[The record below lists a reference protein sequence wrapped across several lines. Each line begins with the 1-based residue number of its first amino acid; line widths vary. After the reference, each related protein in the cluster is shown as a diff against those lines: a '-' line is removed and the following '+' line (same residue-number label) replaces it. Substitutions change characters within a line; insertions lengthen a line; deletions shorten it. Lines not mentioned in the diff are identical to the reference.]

1 MSASIFHNNL
11 YPLLIASVINQ
22 KVKQQNVD
30 GRVVEIEASEFCDSF
45 NTLLGAYTTKYGY
58 KPNALGITRKKVK
71 EIVESGDFL
80 KFVKYANDKLII
92 DVVAEK
98 YETSISKVIVA
109 ASWEYSKILVKSIN
123 DLSALYRNVTSQ
135 EKELKES
142 KEAEEMKEVDD
153 ILDVS
158 SVSSLDSNVS
168 DLEEDEKEEEAEEKK
183 EEAEEKEEEA
193 ESEESKEML
202 DIPDA
207 EPDQIDTK
215 EEKKAEE
222 AEEAEEEKELKEA
235 EEEEEAKTESKAK
248 VDAESDS
255 SVLSSDSS
263 SDSEDEAIEEE
274 PSPEMETTT
283 LQKTKDE
290 PDVVETRKRQAS
302 SSLASLQ
309 QRKRFQHIAVNLIDS
324 IHTHR
329 YSSPFLN
336 PVNKKEALDYSD
348 IIYQPKDLKNILRG
362 IKLKADPPE
371 YLTIKELE
379 RDIMLMFANCVMYN
393 RSDTD
398 LVELTRSMKDDVRA
412 SFKLFEDTEA
422 EMK

>member
-11 YPLLIASVINQ
+11 YLLLIASVINQ
-22 KVKQQNVD
+22 KVKQQNAD
-30 GRVVEIEASEFCDSF
+30 GSVVEIEVSEFCDCF

-58 KPNALGITRKKVK
+58 KPNALGITKKRVK

-80 KFVKYANDKLII
+80 KFVKYVNDKLII
-92 DVVAEK
+92 DVVAET

-109 ASWEYSKILVKSIN
+109 ASWQYSKILVKSIN
-123 DLSALYRNVTSQ
+123 DLSALYRNVTLQ
-135 EKELKES
+135 EKELKEA

-168 DLEEDEKEEEAEEKK
+168 DLEEEEKEEEAEEKQ

-215 EEKKAEE
+215 EEK
-222 AEEAEEEKELKEA
+222 EAEEEKELKE
-235 EEEEEAKTESKAK
+235 EEEEAKIESEEK

-290 PDVVETRKRQAS
+290 PDVVESRKRQAS

>member
-22 KVKQQNVD
+22 KVKEENTD
-30 GRVVEIEASEFCDSF
+30 GRVVEIEASEFCQSF
-45 NTLLGAYTTKYGY
+45 NTLLGVYTTKYGY
-58 KPNALGITRKKVK
+58 KPNTLGITKKRVR

-80 KFVKYANDKLII
+80 KFVKCVNDRIVI
-92 DVVAEK
+92 DVVAET
-98 YETSISKVIVA
+98 YEKSISNIIVA
-109 ASWEYSKILVKSIN
+109 ASWQYSKILVKSIN
-123 DLSALYRNVTSQ
+123 DLSALYRNVTLQ
-135 EKELKES
+135 EKELKEA
-142 KEAEEMKEVDD
+142 KEAEELKEVDD

-168 DLEEDEKEEEAEEKK
+168 DLEEEEKEEEEEEKEEEAEEMQEK
-183 EEAEEKEEEA
+183 AVEKEEEA

-207 EPDQIDTK
+207 GPERDAK
-215 EEKKAEE
+215 EVED
-222 AEEAEEEKELKEA
+222 EKEIQ
-235 EEEEEAKTESKAK
+235 EEDAKVEGESKEN

-263 SDSEDEAIEEE
+263 SDSEDEPVEEE

-283 LQKTKDE
+283 LQKRKDE
-290 PDVVETRKRQAS
+290 PDVAETRKRQAS
-302 SSLASLQ
+302 SSPVSLQ

-362 IKLKADPPE
+362 IKLKVDPPE

-422 EMK
+422 EMR